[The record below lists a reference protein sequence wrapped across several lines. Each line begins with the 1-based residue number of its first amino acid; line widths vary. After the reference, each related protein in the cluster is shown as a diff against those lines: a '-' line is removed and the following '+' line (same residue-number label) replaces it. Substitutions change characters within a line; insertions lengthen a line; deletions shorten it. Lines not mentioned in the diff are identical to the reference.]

1 MPITTKLTPDGD
13 YHIFLE
19 QTFDF
24 NAISEFRI
32 AYESADKSALKRVTL
47 DFKKTH
53 YIDSSA
59 LGMLINMQKY
69 LKSNCS
75 HYRIININDQLRKI
89 FLISHFDKKF
99 SIS

>member
-1 MPITTKLTPDGD
+1 MSITTKMTNDGE

-24 NAISEFRI
+24 NAISEFRV
-32 AYESADKSALKRVTL
+32 AYEQADRSKLKSIYL
-47 DFKKTH
+47 DFRNTH

-59 LGMLINMQKY
+59 LGMLINMQKHMQGY
-69 LKSNCS
+69 CS
-75 HYRIININDQLRKI
+75 TYKIINANDQLRKI

-99 SIS
+99 EIA